1 MSDEEFG
8 WLVARLEAQSAN
20 APAAFRAKVLLISCA
35 AYIVL
40 FLFLL
45 LNLLVLY
52 WGYTQWRGHG
62 IGFHVIATGI
72 FGLISMP
79 VFFVTLRTLLTPLPA
94 PQGRTIG
101 AADAPVLFDLLDK
114 MRVKLDGPPIHH
126 VLVDAEYNAC
136 ISQLPR
142 WGLFGPNVNYLVLG
156 LPFMLG
162 HPTSE
167 MMATVAHEYG
177 HLCGAHGKI
186 QAWVYRQ
193 RQTLGAV
200 FEQVENAEDSSP
212 WFGAMAGALRAFMP
226 YFYAYTFVLSRQ
238 DEYEADH
245 ASGRL
250 VGVDT
255 AASSLIRGALC
266 ARWFYREFWQTLY
279 RQASTREKPV
289 FMPYQSMSTAFRMS
303 HEEWA
308 SAASLKAAWAVDSD
322 VADTH
327 PCLRERVEALGRAAL
342 VPRPMSSSS
351 VAGLLGAFGDRLIAE
366 FDQKWWRE
374 QEKTWSERYRYVR
387 RSTAR
392 MVELAAVPMTS
403 MALSDLQEMALLKA
417 EFDSP
422 QAAKP
427 ALEHLLRQPGGPF
440 PKAACT
446 YGRIL
451 LEEDR
456 HEGLE
461 HLAAAARSDKRLADE
476 ALHTGF
482 LYLLD
487 KRGEDSA
494 RAWRDSVMQQ
504 AA

>member
-1 MSDEEFG
+1 MNDEEFG
-8 WLVARLEAQSAN
+8 WLVSRLETQSAN
-20 APAAFRAKVLLISCA
+20 APAAFRARVLLISCA

-45 LNLLVLY
+45 VNLLVMY
-52 WGYTQWRGHG
+52 WGYAQWRAHG
-62 IGFHVIATGI
+62 LRRNVITIGVL
-72 FGLISMP
+72 GLMSVP
-79 VFFVTLRTLLTPLPA
+79 VFYVTLRTLLTRLPA
-94 PQGRTIG
+94 PEGRAIS
-101 AADAPVLFDLLDK
+101 AAEAPLLFDLLDK
-114 MRVKLDGPPIHH
+114 MRAKLQGPPIHH
-126 VLVDAEYNAC
+126 VLVDAEFNAS
-136 ISQLPR
+136 IAQLPR
-142 WGLFGPNVNYLVLG
+142 WGLFGPTVNYLVLG

-186 QAWVYRQ
+186 QAWIYRQ
-193 RQTLGAV
+193 RQTLGAI
-200 FEQVENAEDSSP
+200 FEQLENAGDEGLGS
-212 WFGAMAGALRAFMP
+212 GAMARALRAFMP

-238 DEYEADH
+238 DEYEADR
-245 ASGRL
+245 AAGTL

-255 AASSLIRGALC
+255 AAASLIRSTLC
-266 ARWFYREFWQTLY
+266 GRWFYQHFWRTLY
-279 RQASTREKPV
+279 RQASTREKPA

-303 HEEWA
+303 HDEWA
-308 SAASLKAAWAVDSD
+308 GAASVKAAWEVESN

-327 PCLRERVEALGRAAL
+327 PCLRERVEALGRAATML
-342 VPRPMSSSS
+342 KPMSGSSAAS
-351 VAGLLGAFGDRLIAE
+351 LLGAFGDRLIAE
-366 FDQKWWRE
+366 FDQKWWRV
-374 QEKTWSERYRYVR
+374 QEKTWAERYRYVR

-392 MVELAAVPMTS
+392 MAELAAVPMTS

-461 HLAAAARSDKRLADE
+461 HLATAARSDKRLADE
-476 ALHTGF
+476 ALRTGF

-494 RAWRDSVMQQ
+494 REWCDSVMRQ